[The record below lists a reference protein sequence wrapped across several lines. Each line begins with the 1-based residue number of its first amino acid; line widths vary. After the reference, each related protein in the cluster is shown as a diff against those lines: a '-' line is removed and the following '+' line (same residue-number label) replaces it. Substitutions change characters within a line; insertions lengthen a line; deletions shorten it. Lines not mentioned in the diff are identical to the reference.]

1 MRISNIKVHF
11 QISAGSQINAG
22 GVYFKFDR
30 VHLVFNREKM
40 VKKWYVR
47 QLKGIGFLAVLLVC
61 VCWYD

>member
-30 VHLVFNREKM
+30 VHPAFNREKM
-40 VKKWYVR
+40 VCP
-47 QLKGIGFLAVLLVC
+47 AVEGNRVSGSAVGMCLLV
-61 VCWYD
+61 

>member
-30 VHLVFNREKM
+30 VHLVLNREKM
-40 VKKWYVR
+40 VKKMVCP
-47 QLKGIGFLAVLLVC
+47 AVEGNRVSGSAVGMCLLV
-61 VCWYD
+61 